1 MIPGGLEP
9 PTSVLQTY
17 AIPAATASKC
27 ISLVDEMLSYR
38 LLFEN
43 FGSFIACDKYFLL
56 QKKQRL
62 VLPLV
67 LKFALLFNSFYFHS
81 LVTHEKYCLYKPY
94 HFLPDTT

>member
-27 ISLVDEMLSYR
+27 ISFVDEMLSYR

-56 QKKQRL
+56 QKRTRGWFCL
-62 VLPLV
+62 W
-67 LKFALLFNSFYFHS
+67 FWSLLINPIYFYIP
-81 LVTHEKYCLYKPY
+81 E
-94 HFLPDTT
+94 HFLDGR

>member
-56 QKKQRL
+56 QKKTEAG
-62 VLPLV
+62 
-67 LKFALLFNSFYFHS
+67 FASGFEVCFII
-81 LVTHEKYCLYKPY
+81 
-94 HFLPDTT
+94 

>member
-17 AIPAATASKC
+17 ALPAATASKC

-43 FGSFIACDKYFLL
+43 FGSFIACDKYFLS
-56 QKKQRL
+56 QKE
-62 VLPLV
+62 PEAG
-67 LKFALLFNSFYFHS
+67 FASGSGVCLFILFTFVYLNISATADRPVMQGI
-81 LVTHEKYCLYKPY
+81 LRYC
-94 HFLPDTT
+94 